1 MSSFSIELVDLSPQ
15 LKRCRVRLHNILPSL
30 EAPSQSN
37 LMPHEL
43 LHTVRTLALRHIRL
57 LALRPVQ
64 FRLRRVERIEPGA
77 QRVFQRAHVAARVQD
92 FPGVRAFARL
102 ARLEHDEQSV

>member
-1 MSSFSIELVDLSPQ
+1 
-15 LKRCRVRLHNILPSL
+15 
-30 EAPSQSN
+30 
-37 LMPHEL
+37 MPHEL
-43 LHTVRTLALRHIRL
+43 LHTIWTLALRHIRL

-77 QRVFQRAHVAARVQD
+77 QGIFQRTHVAARVQD

-102 ARLEHDEQSV
+102 ARFEHDEQSV